1 MDISIII
8 CTWNN
13 SCRLAITL
21 DAIRRCQL
29 PSGLKWEVV
38 VTNNASTDDTA
49 THARRLAT
57 VMPLVYV
64 EERQPGLSRAKNAAL
79 CVATGRLLIFADDD
93 VTPCGNWISSYWTA
107 YQARPSGYY
116 FGGPLVSEYE
126 GGAPPEDVLRVAGH
140 SITGLDWGPVART
153 LSDAERVYP
162 ANWACPAS
170 ALRAV
175 GDFDPDLGLDSSLG
189 YRRVGE
195 TFDIMDR
202 LAARGLSA
210 WYVPQA
216 RVVHFVPRSKCTITA
231 LGENAEAIGR
241 YSARAARP
249 HRFLI
254 RRIALA
260 RWCQRRG
267 LSIAGAP
274 WRIYVKSAML
284 GARWIAGLTIGR
296 KMLQDYVCLRF
307 CLGMIKGY
315 RASRRSRDAV
325 PAVHRP

>member
-1 MDISIII
+1 MDLSVII

-13 SCRLAITL
+13 SRRLALTL
-21 DAIRRCQL
+21 DAIGGCRL
-29 PSGLKWEVV
+29 PSGLTWELV

-49 THARRLAT
+49 AVASRFAT
-57 VMPLVYV
+57 AMPLVYV
-64 EERQPGLSRAKNAAL
+64 EEPQPGLSRAKNAAL
-79 CVATGRLLIFADDD
+79 RAAAGRLLIFADDD
-93 VTPCGNWISSYWTA
+93 VTPCGDWIAAYWAA
-107 YQARPSGYY
+107 YQERPSGYY

-126 GGAPPEDVLRVAGH
+126 GGPPPEDLLRVAGH
-140 SITGLDWGPVART
+140 SIAGLDWGRVART

-162 ANWACPAS
+162 ANWGCPAP

-189 YRRVGE
+189 RRRVGE

-202 LAARGLSA
+202 LTARGLSA

-216 RVVHFVPRSKCTITA
+216 RVVHFVPRAKCTIAA

-254 RRIALA
+254 RRPGLA
-260 RWCQRRG
+260 RWCQGRG
-267 LSIAGAP
+267 RSVAGAP
-274 WRIYVKSAML
+274 WRIYVKTALL
-284 GARWIAGLTIGR
+284 GARWIAGLALGR
-296 KMLQDYVCLRF
+296 KRRQDYVSFRF

-315 RASRRSRDAV
+315 RASRRLT
-325 PAVHRP
+325 